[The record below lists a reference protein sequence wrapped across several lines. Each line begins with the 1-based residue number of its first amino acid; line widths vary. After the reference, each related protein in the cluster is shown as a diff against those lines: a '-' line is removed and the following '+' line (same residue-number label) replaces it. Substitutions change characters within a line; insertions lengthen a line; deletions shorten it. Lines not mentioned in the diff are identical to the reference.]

1 MNTINKLKKI
11 SLNSNM
17 LKVLAI
23 AIMVIDHIGYYF
35 QSYIPN
41 GIYISLRAI
50 GRIAMPLFAF
60 MIVQGFFHT
69 SNLKK
74 YISRVFSLAVITQ
87 IVIYVVSLFDKNAID
102 LSVNRELNVVFSY
115 ALSLITLW
123 VIHEKKLVAKY
134 DSAKNMFLKI
144 LLLFTILGIYL
155 FIPFDYDIYV
165 PILII
170 LMYFIERLKI
180 SIYLQKQS
188 YNMSIGKVAVSFITE
203 EHIKLGYISL
213 ILLSLLA
220 IIIKSGNVMYWYMLL
235 SIVPIW
241 LYNGE
246 GGKKNKAI
254 TTMFYAIFPLQ
265 HFLIYLVKVIIQ
277 NIFV

>member
-1 MNTINKLKKI
+1 
-11 SLNSNM
+11 M

-50 GRIAMPLFAF
+50 GRIAMPLFTF

-69 SNLKK
+69 SDLKK

-87 IVIYVVSLFDKNAID
+87 IVIYIVSLFDKNAID

-134 DSAKNMFLKI
+134 DYAKNMFLKI

-180 SIYLQKQS
+180 GIYLQKQS

-220 IIIKSGNVMYWYMLL
+220 IIIKSGNTMYWYMLF

-246 GGKKNKAI
+246 RGKKNKAI

-265 HFLIYLVKVIIQ
+265 HFLIYLVKLIIQ
-277 NIFV
+277 KIFV